1 MNLAPIAGDRWTLT
15 MEVLSVKG
23 NTVSLRRGNED
34 LKMTLTEYKTLA
46 ESTVRNGGELHRTEI
61 EEEIGFE

>member
-1 MNLAPIAGDRWTLT
+1 MNLSPIPGDRWTLT

-23 NTVSLRRGNED
+23 KTVTLRRGTENHVT
-34 LKMTLTEYKTLA
+34 TLTEYMTLA
-46 ESTVRNGGELHRTEI
+46 ESTVRNGGELHRAEP